1 MAITQANTNQR
12 RRGERNMALKIAVMG
27 SGGVGGFFG
36 ARLAQAGA
44 DVTFVARG
52 SHLAAM
58 RANGLRIDSK
68 TNATHIQPVKT
79 AEHAAEAGTVD
90 VVMFCVKMAD
100 TDSAAQQIKPL
111 VERGATVFTFQNGVE
126 SADRVGAIVGP
137 ENVVAGTAQI
147 AAVIS
152 EPGVIK
158 HTGTMARMVFGEP
171 DGKPSPRTE
180 AFLAACKAAGF
191 DCVLSDDITRAVWM
205 KFAMLAPFSGMT
217 TLTRGS
223 IGPVRTNAQSRRL
236 LEAAVRE
243 VVAVGAKLGK
253 HVTPEDAERTLK
265 LIDGMPA
272 EMTASMTHD
281 LLAGKPLELNGLSG
295 AVARLG
301 EANGI
306 PVPTHRFIADALSV
320 HIDGRKA

>member
-1 MAITQANTNQR
+1 
-12 RRGERNMALKIAVMG
+12 MALKIVVMG

-36 ARLAQAGA
+36 ARLAQAGS

-52 SHLAAM
+52 SHLAAI

-68 TNATHIQPVKT
+68 VAPTHIKPARCV
-79 AEHAAEAGTVD
+79 EIAAEAGPVD
-90 VVMFCVKMAD
+90 AVMFCVKMGD
-100 TDSAAQQIKPL
+100 TESAAAQIEPL
-111 VERGATVFTFQNGVE
+111 VDTGATVFTFQNGVE
-126 SADRVGAIVGP
+126 SADRVGAIVGAKH
-137 ENVVAGTAQI
+137 VVAGTAQI
-147 AAVIS
+147 AAVIA

-158 HTGTMARMVFGEP
+158 HTGTMARMVFGEA

-205 KFAMLAPFSGMT
+205 KFAMLASFSGMT
-217 TLTRGS
+217 TLTRGP
-223 IGPVRTNAQSRRL
+223 IGPVRSNAQSRRL

-253 HVTPEDAERTLK
+253 HVAPDDADRTIK

-301 EANGI
+301 EAHGV

-320 HIDGRKA
+320 HAGGKKA

>member
-1 MAITQANTNQR
+1 
-12 RRGERNMALKIAVMG
+12 MALKIAVMG
-27 SGGVGGFFG
+27 SGGVGGYFG
-36 ARLAQAGA
+36 ARLAQSGS
-44 DVTFVARG
+44 DVTFIARG
-52 SHLAAM
+52 AHLAALQ
-58 RANGLRIDSK
+58 REGLLIDSK
-68 TNATHIQPVKT
+68 ATPLHVKPANAVASP
-79 AEHAAEAGTVD
+79 ADAGTVD
-90 VVMFCVKMAD
+90 AILFCVKLGD
-100 TDSAAQQIKPL
+100 TESAAQQIKPL
-111 VERGATVFTFQNGVE
+111 VDKGAAVFTFQNGVE
-126 SADRVGAIVGP
+126 SADKVGAIVGAK
-137 ENVVAGTAQI
+137 NVVAGTAQI

-152 EPGVIK
+152 QPGTIK
-158 HTGTMARMVFGEP
+158 HTGTMARMVFGES

-180 AFLAACKAAGF
+180 KLLAACKAAGF

-223 IGPVRTNAQSRRL
+223 IGPVRANAQTRRL

-253 HVTPEDAERTLK
+253 HVAADDAERTLK

-301 EANGI
+301 EAHGVA
-306 PVPTHRFIADALSV
+306 VPTHRFIADALNV
-320 HIDGRKA
+320 HIDGKPG

>member
-1 MAITQANTNQR
+1 
-12 RRGERNMALKIAVMG
+12 MALRIAVMG
-27 SGGVGGFFG
+27 SGGVGGYFG
-36 ARLAQAGA
+36 ARLAQGGA

-52 SHLAAM
+52 AHLAAM

-68 TNATHIQPVKT
+68 TTPLHVKPVKVV
-79 AEHAAEAGTVD
+79 ESAADAGTVD

-100 TDSAAQQIKPL
+100 TASAAAQIKPL
-111 VERGATVFTFQNGVE
+111 VDNGATVFTFQNGVE
-126 SADRVGAIVGP
+126 SADQVGAVVGAK
-137 ENVVAGTAQI
+137 NVVAGTAQI

-152 EPGVIK
+152 EPGVIR

-180 AFLAACKAAGF
+180 AFLAACKACGF

-205 KFAMLAPFSGMT
+205 KFAMLAPFSAMT
-217 TLTRGS
+217 TLTRGP
-223 IGPVRTNAQSRRL
+223 IGPVRTSPQARRL
-236 LEAAVRE
+236 LEAAIAE

-253 HVTPEDAERTLK
+253 HLTAEDAGRTLK

-272 EMTASMTHD
+272 EMMASMTHD
-281 LLAGKPLELNGLSG
+281 LLAGKPLEVNGLSG

-301 EANGI
+301 EANGV
-306 PVPTHRFIADALSV
+306 PVPTNRFIADALSV
-320 HIDGRKA
+320 HAEGKKG

>member
-1 MAITQANTNQR
+1 
-12 RRGERNMALKIAVMG
+12 MG
-27 SGGVGGFFG
+27 SGGVGGYFG
-36 ARLAQAGA
+36 ARLAASGS
-44 DVTFVARG
+44 DVTFIARG
-52 SHLAAM
+52 AHIDAM
-58 RANGLRIDSK
+58 RRDGLRIDSK
-68 TNATHIQPVKT
+68 ATPLHVTPVK
-79 AEHAAEAGTVD
+79 AVQNPADAGTVD

-100 TDSAAQQIKPL
+100 TDSAAEQIKPL
-111 VERGATVFTFQNGVE
+111 VAKGASVFTFQNGVE
-126 SADRVGAIVGP
+126 SADKVGAIVGP
-137 ENVVAGTAQI
+137 ANVVAGTAQI

-152 EPGVIK
+152 QPGTIK
-158 HTGTMARMVFGEP
+158 HTGAMARMVFGET

-223 IGPVRTNAQSRRL
+223 IGPVRTNPQSRRL

-253 HVTPEDAERTLK
+253 HVAADDAERTLK
-265 LIDGMPA
+265 LIDSMPA

-301 EANGI
+301 EANGV
-306 PVPTHRFIADALSV
+306 PVPTHRFIADALSLAV
-320 HIDGRKA
+320 DGKQG